1 MRSRD
6 PCLSHQAVN
15 FSPSQCQECQT
26 DWDMA
31 ALHSLEGDPLALQ
44 VFAKHF
50 FLRKPLPLIY
60 IDKFSVQRL
69 NAKLSAEAQEL
80 KDKMYKLQN
89 ERKVEVNEL
98 SDKLRTL
105 KVENNVMKEEVKES
119 KAKVGSICL
128 EK

>member
-1 MRSRD
+1 M
-6 PCLSHQAVN
+6 
-15 FSPSQCQECQT
+15 
-26 DWDMA
+26 
-31 ALHSLEGDPLALQ
+31 
-44 VFAKHF
+44 
-50 FLRKPLPLIY
+50 Y

-119 KAKVGSICL
+119 KAKVWFNLSRKV
-128 EK
+128 E